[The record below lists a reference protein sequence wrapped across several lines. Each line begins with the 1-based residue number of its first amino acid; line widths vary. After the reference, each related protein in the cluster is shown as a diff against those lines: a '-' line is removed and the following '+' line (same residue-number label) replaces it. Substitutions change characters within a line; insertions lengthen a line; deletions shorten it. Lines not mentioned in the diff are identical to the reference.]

1 MPTKVW
7 DLNAPDK
14 DEIDMS
20 FNKEQTKETNEWWTH
35 KSLTNLDLS
44 SNVLTSISGNISNLQ
59 DLTVLNVSTAG
70 LFRLVIR
77 TVTLIFLA
85 S

>member
-1 MPTKVW
+1 MLDLNSELFFVSVPAKVW
-7 DLNAPDK
+7 DLNAPEK
-14 DEIDMS
+14 DDIDVS

-44 SNVLTSISGNISNLQ
+44 SNVLTSISGNIANLQ
-59 DLTVLNVSTAG
+59 DLTVLNVS
-70 LFRLVIR
+70 
-77 TVTLIFLA
+77 LA